1 MSAMSTNSAMGMGT
15 ASVPMMLP
23 SAVPAIARR
32 ARERDGA
39 LGAPLLR
46 ARTSASG
53 RWSGPA
59 AGSLERRELVSSW
72 ARTCRRIPPSTCPW
86 PC

>member
-1 MSAMSTNSAMGMGT
+1 MTAMSMNSAMGMGT

-39 LGAPLLR
+39 LGAPLF
-46 ARTSASG
+46 
-53 RWSGPA
+53 
-59 AGSLERRELVSSW
+59 AGSYLGIWALVG
-72 ARTCRRIPPSTCPW
+72 AGGRLA
-86 PC
+86 